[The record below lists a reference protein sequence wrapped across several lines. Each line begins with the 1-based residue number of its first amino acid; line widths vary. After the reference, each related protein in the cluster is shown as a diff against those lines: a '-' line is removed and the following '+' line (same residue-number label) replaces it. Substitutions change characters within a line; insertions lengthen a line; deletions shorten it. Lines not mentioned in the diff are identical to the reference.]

1 MELDL
6 VGTHGWPGAGLS
18 GALKISQVTGVEV
31 EEGQERERS
40 DGKFHWLV
48 TLPHCSHLPFA
59 LCPPF
64 ALNVSSTTSVLSVV
78 IKVALFSFLLKESGP
93 GPLPYN
99 DVRE

>member
-6 VGTHGWPGAGLS
+6 VGIHGWPGAGLS

-40 DGKFHWLV
+40 DGRSHVFTLCPWLV
-48 TLPHCSHLPFA
+48 TLLHFSHLPFA

-64 ALNVSSTTSVLSVV
+64 ALNVSSMTSVLSVV
-78 IKVALFSFLLKESGP
+78 IKVALFSFLLKEKSWSP
-93 GPLPYN
+93 AL
-99 DVRE
+99 